1 MPLIR
6 PVFFKKKYLK
16 YDTLKKRPL
25 IMCETRIH
33 ERNVIEI
40 SPEGETRKHVLT
52 TTTLRKED
60 SLLTYTTDSAERP
73 VDSSDLRKIF

>member
-1 MPLIR
+1 
-6 PVFFKKKYLK
+6 
-16 YDTLKKRPL
+16 
-25 IMCETRIH
+25 MCETRIH